1 MKLLYS
7 SEELQALF
15 QCSRSTI
22 QRMESDGRLHRL
34 YSVPGCFYRASDVL
48 ALCEYKEPPHGPL
61 EWKRLVETNKA
72 LSDENRA
79 LKEKLSFIRNVVLSN
94 EDNGDSGR

>member
-7 SEELQALF
+7 SEELQSLF

-34 YSVPGCFYRASDVL
+34 YSVPGCFYRAPDVL

-61 EWKRLVETNKA
+61 EWRRLVETNKA

-79 LKEKLSFIRNVVLSN
+79 LKEKLSFIRKVVTGN
-94 EDNGDSGR
+94 ENDGDSRY